1 MSAILSAFN
10 TAPKHKIGAASMVH
24 ICEDDDIKSWSK
36 QEKSMR
42 HLIDYELELKKAKM
56 MTAQQLS
63 DVLKVP
69 LFFVQSKIRD
79 LVNRGLA
86 KKITLN
92 RCAFFMHV
100 DNDNI

>member
-10 TAPKHKIGAASMVH
+10 TAPNQKDWPASMVH
-24 ICEDDDIKSWSK
+24 ICKDDIPLKSTRLDPR
-36 QEKSMR
+36 R
-42 HLIDYELELKKAKM
+42 HAIDFELELKRAKM

-86 KKITLN
+86 KRIILN